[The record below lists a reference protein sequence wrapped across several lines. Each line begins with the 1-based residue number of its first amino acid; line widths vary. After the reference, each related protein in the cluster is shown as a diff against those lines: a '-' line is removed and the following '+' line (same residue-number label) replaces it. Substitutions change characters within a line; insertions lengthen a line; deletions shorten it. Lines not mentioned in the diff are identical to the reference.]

1 MKKVLICFGLIVL
14 YLSYLLPCYVSSGEV
29 YKWVDDKGT
38 VNLTDDPKNIP
49 EKFRDQLVTISV
61 PDQYEEP
68 SQPPE
73 KVALPLPPEP
83 EKPKTEPAEQ
93 PSGFIPF
100 EKFKYLSEGMTE
112 AEVLARFGQPTQ
124 IVADEVDTKA
134 RLGKSGLIKR
144 ETLVKKYYYIGNAEL
159 GERSTIVTFR
169 DGRVQRI
176 ERIFPP
182 TW

>member
-1 MKKVLICFGLIVL
+1 MKKFLICFGIIVT
-14 YLSYLLPCYVSSGEV
+14 LLVPGYVSSGEV

-38 VNLTDDPKNIP
+38 INLTDDPKNIP
-49 EKFRDQLVTISV
+49 ETFRDQLVTISV
-61 PDQYEEP
+61 PDKYEES

-73 KVALPLPPEP
+73 KVALPSPLEP
-83 EKPKTEPAEQ
+83 EKPKTKSEEP

-100 EKFKYLSEGMTE
+100 EKFKYLTEGMPE

-124 IVADEVDTKA
+124 IVADEVDTRV
-134 RLGKSGLIKR
+134 RLGGSGLIKR
-144 ETLVKKYYYIGNAEL
+144 EALVKKYYYIGNADL
-159 GERSTIVTFR
+159 GERTTIVTFR